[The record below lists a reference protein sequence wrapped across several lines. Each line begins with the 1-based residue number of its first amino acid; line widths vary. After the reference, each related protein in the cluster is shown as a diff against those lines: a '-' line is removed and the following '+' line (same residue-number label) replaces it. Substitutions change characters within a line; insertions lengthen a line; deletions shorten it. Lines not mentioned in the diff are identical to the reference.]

1 MAEPKPANR
10 LRLFLGGLKPK
21 IPILERYIGRELG
34 LVVVLAAG
42 VLTSL
47 LALCGV
53 LKPLRQQA
61 ISTAEMLEIIVLLF
75 PVFLA
80 FTLPF
85 AVMLACCWVYGRLG
99 ADNELGACSS
109 SGINIQRLL
118 AVPLFLGL
126 LCLGMNFWLSNWI
139 IPNWALS
146 RVEERSDARAASL
159 SAELSSDAAASS
171 MPTRSEKI

>member
-21 IPILERYIGRELG
+21 IPILERYIGRELA
-34 LVVVLAAG
+34 LVAVLAAG

-61 ISTAEMLEIIVLLF
+61 VSTTEMLEIILLLF

-85 AVMLACCWVYGRLG
+85 AVM
-99 ADNELGACSS
+99 
-109 SGINIQRLL
+109 
-118 AVPLFLGL
+118 
-126 LCLGMNFWLSNWI
+126 
-139 IPNWALS
+139 
-146 RVEERSDARAASL
+146 
-159 SAELSSDAAASS
+159 
-171 MPTRSEKI
+171 